1 MTTQPTKPKQAVN
14 EPVLTT
20 ELPLDSEE
28 LGLEIAE
35 TAKTDESS
43 PSTGQLYTEEEIQQ
57 LIAIAAYEKAL
68 KRGFAPGYEEKDWL
82 EAEKEILNEYVGS
95 WIEAPH

>member
-1 MTTQPTKPKQAVN
+1 MTTQAKPKQAVN
-14 EPVLTT
+14 EPVLTP

-35 TAKTDESS
+35 TAKSDESS
-43 PSTGQLYTEEEIQQ
+43 PPTGQLYTEEEIQQ

-68 KRGFAPGYEEKDWL
+68 KRGFAPGYEEQDWL

-95 WIEAPH
+95 

>member
-1 MTTQPTKPKQAVN
+1 MTTQPKPKKPAN

-20 ELPLDSEE
+20 ELQLDSEE

-35 TAKTDESS
+35 TAQSDESS
-43 PSTGQLYTEEEIQQ
+43 SSTGQFYTEEEIQQ

-68 KRGFAPGYEEKDWL
+68 KRGFAPGYEEQDWL
-82 EAEKEILNEYVGS
+82 EAEKEILSEYLS
-95 WIEAPH
+95 S

>member
-1 MTTQPTKPKQAVN
+1 MTTQTTKPKQALN
-14 EPVLTT
+14 EPVLTP

-68 KRGFAPGYEEKDWL
+68 KRGFAPGYEEQ
-82 EAEKEILNEYVGS
+82 E
-95 WIEAPH
+95 